1 MSDDGVHD
9 RRQARTRQAVRTAFA
24 ELLFEKNYPAVTM
37 AGVAARANIGRST
50 LYEHFRT
57 KTDLLSDSMERPMWA
72 LASVIGS
79 RDVPAHLGWWLQH
92 LREKQA
98 LARVLFYAPARDV
111 LQTVLAQQVESR
123 LVQLAED
130 ARVPV
135 VPTNLLAT
143 QIAAAQFA
151 IVIPW
156 ILGRVPL
163 SHAIVAEALHRSGNG
178 LAHAM
183 LRPSAEA
190 WD

>member
-1 MSDDGVHD
+1 MSATNTLD
-9 RRQARTRQAVRTAFA
+9 RRQARTRQAIRTAFA

-57 KTDLLSDSMERPMWA
+57 RTDLLSDSMERPMWA

-111 LQTVLAQQVESR
+111 LLTVLTQQVESR

-135 VPTNLLAT
+135 VPMNLLAT
-143 QIAAAQFA
+143 QIAAAEFA
-151 IVIPW
+151 LVVPW

-163 SHAIVAEALHRSGNG
+163 SHTAMADALHRSGTG
-178 LAHAM
+178 LAQAM
-183 LRPSAEA
+183 LT
-190 WD
+190 